1 MASAP
6 LKAPL
11 TLLLVAQES
20 FQSLEPQLCACMAL
34 LESRAAG
41 DELLLIDNTG
51 TGELA
56 RAASERFPPGETF
69 EGARAELRALAR
81 PKVIDAC
88 AAQLA
93 GVQAAS
99 YERLLLLES
108 GTTLELPTL
117 QALIAALEGAG
128 DGNGNAGAADAVS
141 VRECNRARHSARWQE
156 SELVLTPADPWNPG
170 LSELCLLIR
179 REAFLAVGGFDPQ
192 FGRGG
197 LAGLDLER
205 RMQRAN
211 LRLATPEG
219 TRAHTGRIPRAD
231 EPLWRERER
240 YLLTWKELTGEALW
254 QQHIRLLEDRV
265 LALAR
270 RDARVELLGLAMAL
284 QEAPRL
290 LAGLSAPGTAS
301 STRA

>member
-1 MASAP
+1 MAQGGSLMGPAP
-6 LKAPL
+6 LKPAVPVRAPL

-20 FQSLEPQLCACMAL
+20 FSQLEPQLSACMAL

-56 RAASERFPPGETF
+56 RAASERFPPSETF
-69 EGARAELRALAR
+69 EGARAELRTLAR

-93 GVQAAS
+93 GAQAAS

-108 GTTLELPTL
+108 GTTLELTAL
-117 QALIAALEGAG
+117 QALIAALEGSSAETR
-128 DGNGNAGAADAVS
+128 ADAAS
-141 VRECNRARHSARWQE
+141 VRECNRARFSARWQE
-156 SELVLTPADPWNPG
+156 SELVLTPADPWSPG
-170 LSELCLLIR
+170 LSELCLLVR
-179 REAFLAVGGFDPQ
+179 REAFLAVGGFDSQ

-205 RMQRAN
+205 RMQHAN
-211 LRLATPEG
+211 LRVVTPER

-231 EPLWRERER
+231 EALWRERER
-240 YLLTWKELTGEALW
+240 YLLTWKELAGEALW
-254 QQHIRLLEDRV
+254 QQHIRLLEERV
-265 LALAR
+265 LDLAR
-270 RDARVELLGLAMAL
+270 RDARVELLGLSMAL

-290 LAGLSAPGTAS
+290 LAA
-301 STRA
+301 RA

>member
-20 FQSLEPQLCACMAL
+20 FSSLEPQLCACMAL

-99 YERLLLLES
+99 YERVLLLES
-108 GTTLELPTL
+108 GTTLELATL
-117 QALIAALEGAG
+117 QALIAALEA
-128 DGNGNAGAADAVS
+128 DSEGNRADAVS
-141 VRECNRARHSARWQE
+141 VRECNRARHSAQWLQ
-156 SELVLTPADPWNPG
+156 SELVLTPADPLNPG
-170 LSELCLLIR
+170 LSELCLLVR

-211 LRLATPEG
+211 LRLVTPEG

-290 LAGLSAPGTAS
+290 LAALAS
-301 STRA
+301 SSRA